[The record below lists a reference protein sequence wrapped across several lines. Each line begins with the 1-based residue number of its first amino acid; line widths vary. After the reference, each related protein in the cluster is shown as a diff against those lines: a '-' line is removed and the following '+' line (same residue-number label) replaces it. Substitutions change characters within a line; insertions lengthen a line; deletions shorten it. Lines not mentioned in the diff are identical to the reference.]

1 MAEVREPYIAIPGGL
16 PGIGGLWAFKP
27 AVGAKLGEFTQ
38 RLMRGPSPLTP
49 GERET
54 IAAFVSSRNN
64 TEFCVRT
71 HTAAAALLVD
81 GGHATVAAAVDN
93 PRAASVGPKLQAL
106 LTIADKVRRSGL
118 DVTQDDI
125 DEARAAGAG
134 DEDIHDTVLVAATF
148 CLYNRY
154 VDGLAAVTPDSDKVY
169 HQIGSRLA
177 RDGYAP
183 KALLLALRIL
193 KAIRALTGTARRARR
208 KPERLTSGKVR
219 FGASRQEPG

>member
-64 TEFCVRT
+64 TEFCVRAHSAT
-71 HTAAAALLVD
+71 AALLVD
-81 GGHATVAAAVDN
+81 GGRATVDAAVDD
-93 PRAASVGPKLQAL
+93 PRAASIGPKLRAL

-118 DVTQDDI
+118 DVTREDI
-125 DEARAAGAG
+125 DAARTAGAG
-134 DEDIHDTVLVAATF
+134 DEDIHDTVLIAATF

-154 VDGLAAVTPDSDKVY
+154 VDGLAAITPDSDKVY

-177 RDGYAP
+177 SGGYAP
-183 KALLLALRIL
+183 KGLLLALRVL
-193 KAIRALTGTARRARR
+193 KTIRAFTGALRRVRR
-208 KPERLTSGKVR
+208 
-219 FGASRQEPG
+219 EP